1 MKYYRVRLD
10 MSNSTLKRRVRAI
23 QLSNEESAKEIYD
36 TLSEAY
42 PMRAMVETNDG
53 QISSVLFVRTGIT
66 NATVVQWKN
75 YLVQDAD
82 GNFSVIHEDEFHYL
96 YVEDPD
102 TL

>member
-53 QISSVLFVRTGIT
+53 QISSVLFVRTGST

-75 YLVQDAD
+75 YLVQDDD
-82 GNFSVIHEDEFHYL
+82 GNFIVIHEDEFHYL

>member
-10 MSNSTLKRRVRAI
+10 MSNSTLKQRVRAI

-42 PMRAMVETNDG
+42 PMQVMAEMHGEH
-53 QISSVLFVRTGIT
+53 ISSILFVRTGST
-66 NATVVQWKN
+66 NATVVPWKN